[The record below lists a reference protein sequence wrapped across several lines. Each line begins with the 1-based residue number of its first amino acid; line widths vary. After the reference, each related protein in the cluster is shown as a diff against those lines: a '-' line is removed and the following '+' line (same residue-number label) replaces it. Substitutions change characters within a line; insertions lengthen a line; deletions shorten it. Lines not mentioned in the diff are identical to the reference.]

1 MWFLIQ
7 GIVFVLI
14 FGAALCTFGYA
25 IWQRAKYLSLASRED
40 TRLDHRGQRFQSF
53 VQYVLGQRKVLAEP
67 SGIGHFFIFWGF
79 LVLVFGDL
87 DFILYH
93 LTNWHLPWATA
104 PAYLFIQ
111 ELFSAFV
118 LVSLIVAGIRRFA
131 LKPMRL
137 SKSLEGGAILGLIA
151 TIIVTYY
158 LTTAADMVLGGVHPG
173 FSSPIVSA
181 LAAGFG
187 GASVT
192 GLWVIREV
200 FFWIHILCLCSFL
213 YIIPRSKHSHMIG
226 SMFNWYF
233 RRLDS
238 PGKLRKL
245 DLDDESIEEFGVG
258 RIEQFTWKQL
268 LDGYACTECGRC
280 HVSCPATLSGK
291 PLSPKYIILKMKDQ
305 LNAAGPGMLA
315 KAAGP
320 GMLAKAAGPGML
332 AKMAAGAEDMAAGN
346 PVSENLFE
354 AGVFTEEEIWACTTC
369 RACEEAC
376 PVANEH
382 VQAIVDMRRN
392 LVLTEGKTSPE
403 ITKVFS
409 NLERQSNEWG
419 INRSDRALWAKDLP
433 VKTMAEVEGNA
444 EYLFFVGTAASFDQR
459 SQKIAQAFAK
469 ILLAAGVDFAILGQ
483 EEESDGDS
491 ARRLGNEFLYQEF
504 VERNIETFKEYGVK
518 KIVTTDPH
526 AFNTFKNEYP
536 DFGFQAE
543 VFHSTQFAAK
553 LLKEGKL
560 TPKQAVNETITYHD
574 SCYLGRYN
582 DVYDPP
588 RFILESIPGVKLVEM
603 DRSRNKSMC
612 CGAGGGGMFKEET
625 GTRINV
631 MRSKQAIDTGASIIG
646 TACPYCMTMMIDG
659 TKANGK
665 EDDVNTYDVIELLA
679 MSLADESSNQPVA
692 AGVQ

>member
-1 MWFLIQ
+1 MWFIIQ
-7 GIVFVLI
+7 AVLFVLV
-14 FGAALCTFGYA
+14 FGGALYTFGYA
-25 IWQRAKYLSLASRED
+25 IARRVRYLSLASRED
-40 TRLDHRGQRFQSF
+40 SRLDRKGQRFMSF
-53 VQYVLGQRKVLAEP
+53 VQYVLGQKKVLAEP
-67 SGIGHFFIFWGF
+67 SGLGHFFIFWGF

-87 DFILYH
+87 DFLIYH

-118 LVSLIVAGIRRFA
+118 LVSIAVAVIRRFA
-131 LKPMRL
+131 FKPMRV
-137 SKSLEGGAILGLIA
+137 SKSVEGGAILGLIA
-151 TIIVTYY
+151 TIILTYY
-158 LTTAADMVLGGVHPG
+158 LTTAADMVLEGVHPG
-173 FSSPIVSA
+173 WASPIVSA
-181 LAAGFG
+181 IASGFAGT
-187 GASVT
+187 SVT

-200 FFWIHILCLCSFL
+200 FFWIHVLCLSTFL

-245 DLDDESIEEFGVG
+245 DLEDESVEEFGVG
-258 RIEQFTWKQL
+258 RVEQFTWKQL

-291 PLSPKYIILKMKDQ
+291 VLSPKYIILKMKDQ
-305 LNAAGPGMLA
+305 IN
-315 KAAGP
+315 
-320 GMLAKAAGPGML
+320 AAGPGML
-332 AKMAAGAEDMAAGN
+332 AKMAAGAEDYT
-346 PVSENLFE
+346 SENLFE
-354 AGVFTEEEIWACTTC
+354 AGVFTEDEIWACTTC

-403 ITKVFS
+403 VTKVFS

-419 INRSDRALWAKDLP
+419 INRRDRALWAKDLP
-433 VKTMAEVEGNA
+433 VKTMGEVDGKA

-459 SQKIAQAFAK
+459 NQKIAQAFAK

-504 VERNIETFKEYGVK
+504 VERNIEVFKEYGVK
-518 KIVTTDPH
+518 KIITTDPH

-536 DFGFQAE
+536 DFGFEAE

-553 LLKEGKL
+553 LLQEGKL
-560 TPKQAVNETITYHD
+560 KPKRPVNETITYHD

-588 RFILESIPGVKLVEM
+588 RYILESIPGVKLVEM

-665 EDDVNTYDVIELLA
+665 EDDVSTYDVIELLA
-679 MSLADESSNQPVA
+679 MSVEDELSTTGATTAEVN
-692 AGVQ
+692 

>member
-1 MWFLIQ
+1 MWFIIQ
-7 GIVFVLI
+7 AVVFVLI
-14 FGAALCTFGYA
+14 FGAAIGSFGYA
-25 IWQRAKYLSLASRED
+25 IDRRVRFLLVAAKED
-40 TRLDHRGQRFQSF
+40 GRFDRKGQRFASF
-53 VQYVLGQRKVLAEP
+53 LQNVLGQRKVLAEP
-67 SGIGHFFIFWGF
+67 SGLGHFFIFWGF

-87 DFILYH
+87 DFLIYH
-93 LTNWHLPWATA
+93 LTQWHLPWATA

-118 LVSLIVAGIRRFA
+118 LVAIAVALIRRYA
-131 LKPMRL
+131 VRPMRL
-137 SKSLEGGAILGLIA
+137 SNSAEGGVILGLIA
-151 TIIVTYY
+151 TIVITYY
-158 LTTAADMVLGGVHPG
+158 LTSAADTVLAGANPG
-173 FSSPIVSA
+173 WSSPIVSA
-181 LAAGFG
+181 IAGGFRG
-187 GASVT
+187 VSTT
-192 GLWVIREV
+192 GLWVIKEV
-200 FFWIHILCLCSFL
+200 FFWLHILCLSTFL
-213 YIIPRSKHSHMIG
+213 VIIPRSKHSHMIG

-245 DLDDESIEEFGVG
+245 DLEDESIEEFGVG

-280 HVSCPATLSGK
+280 HVACPATISGT
-291 PLSPKYIILKMKDQ
+291 PLSPKYLILKMKDQ
-305 LNAAGPGMLA
+305 LVYE
-315 KAAGP
+315 
-320 GMLAKAAGPGML
+320 GPGML
-332 AKMAAGAEDMAAGN
+332 AKMAAGAEDMQAGQL
-346 PVSENLFE
+346 PSVDLQTASLFDS
-354 AGVFTEEEIWACTTC
+354 GVFTEEEVWACTTC

-382 VQAIVDMRRN
+382 VQAIVDLRRH

-403 ITKVFS
+403 VTKVFS

-419 INRSDRALWAKDLP
+419 INRRERAAWAKDLP
-433 VKTMAEVEGNA
+433 VQTMADVEGQA
-444 EYLFFVGTAASFDQR
+444 EYLFFVGTAASYDQR
-459 SQKIAQAFAK
+459 NQKIAQAFAK
-469 ILLAAGVDFAILGQ
+469 ILLAAGVDFAILGA

-504 VERNIETFKEYGVK
+504 VQRNVDMFQSYGVK
-518 KIVTTDPH
+518 KIITTDPH

-536 DFGFQAE
+536 DFGFEAE
-543 VFHSTQFAAK
+543 VYHSTQFAAK
-553 LLKEGKL
+553 LLQEGKL
-560 TPKQAVNETITYHD
+560 KPTKAVNETITYHD

-603 DRSRNKSMC
+603 ERSRNKSMC

-625 GTRINV
+625 GATRINV
-631 MRSKQAIDTGASIIG
+631 MRSKQAIDTGAAIIG

-665 EDDVNTYDVIELLA
+665 DEEVSTYDVIELLA
-679 MSLADESSNQPVA
+679 MSMDVPESVTAVS
-692 AGVQ
+692 

>member
-1 MWFLIQ
+1 MWYIIQ
-7 GIVFVLI
+7 AVLFVLI
-14 FGAALCTFGYA
+14 FGGALSTFGYA
-25 IWQRAKYLSLASRED
+25 IAQRVRYLSLASRED
-40 TRLDHRGQRFQSF
+40 SRLDKKGQRFMSF
-53 VQYVLGQRKVLAEP
+53 VEYVLGQKKVLAEP
-67 SGIGHFFIFWGF
+67 SGLGHFFIFWGF

-118 LVSLIVAGIRRFA
+118 LVSIVVALIRRFVFH
-131 LKPMRL
+131 PMRI

-151 TIIVTYY
+151 TIILTYY
-158 LTTAADMVLGGVHPG
+158 LATAADMALEGVHPG
-173 FSSPIVSA
+173 WASPIVGAIASGF
-181 LAAGFG
+181 AGI
-187 GASVT
+187 SVT
-192 GLWVIREV
+192 GLWVIREI
-200 FFWIHILCLCSFL
+200 FFWLHVLCLSTFL

-245 DLDDESIEEFGVG
+245 DLEDESVEEFGVG

-291 PLSPKYIILKMKDQ
+291 VLSPKYIILKMKDQ
-305 LNAAGPGMLA
+305 INT
-315 KAAGP
+315 
-320 GMLAKAAGPGML
+320 AGPGML
-332 AKMAAGAEDMAAGN
+332 AKMAAGAEDYT
-346 PVSENLFE
+346 SENLFE
-354 AGVFTEEEIWACTTC
+354 AGVFSEDEIWACTTC

-403 ITKVFS
+403 VTKVFS

-419 INRSDRALWAKDLP
+419 INRRDRAIWAKDLP
-433 VKTMAEVEGNA
+433 VKTMADVEGNA
-444 EYLFFVGTAASFDQR
+444 EYLFFVGTAASYDQR
-459 SQKIAQAFAK
+459 NQKIAQAFAK

-504 VERNIETFKEYGVK
+504 AQRNIEIFKEYGVK
-518 KIVTTDPH
+518 KIITTDPH

-536 DFGFQAE
+536 DFGFEAE
-543 VFHSTQFAAK
+543 IYHSTQFAAK
-553 LLKEGKL
+553 LLHEGKL
-560 TPKQAVNETITYHD
+560 KPKRAVNETITYHD

-588 RFILESIPGVKLVEM
+588 RYILESIPGVKLVEM
-603 DRSRNKSMC
+603 ERSRNKSMC
-612 CGAGGGGMFKEET
+612 CGAGGGGMFKEEA

-665 EDDVNTYDVIELLA
+665 EDDVSTYDVIELLA
-679 MSLADESSNQPVA
+679 MSVEDELT
-692 AGVQ
+692 GRG

>member
-1 MWFLIQ
+1 MWFIIQ
-7 GIVFVLI
+7 AVLFVLI
-14 FGAALCTFGYA
+14 FGAALYSFGYA
-25 IWQRAKYLSLASRED
+25 IAQRVRYLTLASRED
-40 TRLDHRGQRFQSF
+40 SRLDRKGDRFMSF
-53 VQYVLGQRKVLAEP
+53 VKYVLGQRKVIAEP
-67 SGIGHFFIFWGF
+67 SGLGHFFIFWGF

-87 DFILYH
+87 DFIIYH

-118 LVSLIVAGIRRFA
+118 LVSLLVAGLRRF
-131 LKPMRL
+131 LFKPMRL
-137 SKSLEGGAILGLIA
+137 SKSVEGGAILGLIA
-151 TIIVTYY
+151 TIIITYY
-158 LTTAADMVLGGVHPG
+158 LATAADMALAGTHPG
-173 FSSPIVSA
+173 WASPIISA
-181 LAAGFG
+181 ISSGFAGM
-187 GASVT
+187 STT

-200 FFWIHILCLCSFL
+200 FFWIHVLCLSTFL

-245 DLDDESIEEFGVG
+245 DLEDESIEEFGVG

-291 PLSPKYIILKMKDQ
+291 QLSPKYIILKMKDQ
-305 LNAAGPGMLA
+305 IN
-315 KAAGP
+315 
-320 GMLAKAAGPGML
+320 AAGPGML
-332 AKMAAGAEDMAAGN
+332 AKMAAGAEDMT
-346 PVSENLFE
+346 SENLFE

-403 ITKVFS
+403 VTKVFS

-419 INRSDRALWAKDLP
+419 INRRDRALWAKDLP

-459 SQKIAQAFAK
+459 NQKIAQAFAK
-469 ILLAAGVDFAILGQ
+469 VLLAAGVDFAILGQ

-504 VERNIETFKEYGVK
+504 VERNVEIFKEYGVK
-518 KIVTTDPH
+518 KIITTDPH

-536 DFGFQAE
+536 DFGFEAE
-543 VFHSTQFAAK
+543 IFHSTQFAAK
-553 LLKEGKL
+553 LISEGKL
-560 TPKQAVNETITYHD
+560 KPKRAVNETITYHD

-588 RFILESIPGVKLVEM
+588 RYILESIPGLKLVEM
-603 DRSRNKSMC
+603 ERSRNKSMC

-665 EDDVNTYDVIELLA
+665 EDDVSTYDVIELLA
-679 MSLADESSNQPVA
+679 MSIEDEAMHQPETA
-692 AGVQ
+692 AVN

>member
-1 MWFLIQ
+1 MLMWMAIQ
-7 GIVFVLI
+7 GIAFIIVFG
-14 FGAALCTFGYA
+14 GALATFGYA
-25 IWQRAKYLSLASRED
+25 VDRRVRYLLAAAPEQG
-40 TRLDHRGQRFQSF
+40 RLDRKKERFMSF
-53 VQYVLGQRKVLAEP
+53 VTNVLAQRKVLAEP
-67 SGIGHFFIFWGF
+67 SGMAHFFIFWGF

-87 DFILYH
+87 DFLLFH
-93 LTNWHLPWATA
+93 LTGWHLPWATA

-118 LVSLIVAGIRRFA
+118 LVAIIAALVRRYA
-131 LKPMRL
+131 LRPMRL
-137 SKSLEGGAILGLIA
+137 SNSAEGGIILGLIGL
-151 TIIVTYY
+151 IIVTYY
-158 LTTAADMVLGGVHPG
+158 FATAADMDLAGLHPG
-173 FSSPIVSA
+173 WSSPIVSA
-181 LAAGFG
+181 IASGFA
-187 GASVT
+187 GASHG
-192 GLWVIREV
+192 GLIAVREIA
-200 FFWIHILCLCSFL
+200 FWLHVLCLSTFL

-245 DLDDESIEEFGVG
+245 DLEDESIEEFGVG

-291 PLSPKYIILKMKDQ
+291 PLSPKYLILKMKDQ
-305 LNAAGPGMLA
+305 LVYE
-315 KAAGP
+315 
-320 GMLAKAAGPGML
+320 GPGML
-332 AKMAAGAEDMAAGN
+332 AKMAAGAEDLQTA
-346 PVSENLFE
+346 PLFE
-354 AGVFTEEEIWACTTC
+354 SGVFTEEEVWACTTC

-382 VQAIVDMRRN
+382 VQAIVDLRRH

-403 ITKVFS
+403 VTKVFA

-419 INRSDRALWAKDLP
+419 INRRERAAWAKDLP
-433 VKTMAEVEGNA
+433 VKTMAEVDGQA

-459 SQKIAQAFAK
+459 NQKIAQAFAK
-469 ILLAAGVDFAILGQ
+469 LLIAAGVDFAILGA

-504 VERNIETFKEYGVK
+504 VQRNIEIFQTYGVK
-518 KIVTTDPH
+518 KIITTDPH

-536 DFGFQAE
+536 DFGFEAE
-543 VFHSTQFAAK
+543 VYHSTQFVAK

-560 TPKQAVNETITYHD
+560 KPTKPVNETITYHD

-588 RFILESIPGVKLVEM
+588 RFILESIPGVRLVEM
-603 DRSRNKSMC
+603 ERSRNKSMC

-625 GTRINV
+625 GNRINV

-665 EDDVNTYDVIELLA
+665 EEDVQTYDVIELLA
-679 MSLADESSNQPVA
+679 MSVEVPELAAVTQ
-692 AGVQ
+692 

>member
-1 MWFLIQ
+1 MWFIIQ
-7 GIVFVLI
+7 AVLFVLV
-14 FGAALCTFGYA
+14 FGGALYTFGYA
-25 IWQRAKYLSLASRED
+25 IARRVRYLSLASRED
-40 TRLDHRGQRFQSF
+40 SRLDRKGQRFMSF
-53 VQYVLGQRKVLAEP
+53 VQYVLGQKKVLAEP
-67 SGIGHFFIFWGF
+67 SGLGHFFIFWGF

-87 DFILYH
+87 DFLLYH

-118 LVSLIVAGIRRFA
+118 LVSIAVAVIRRFA
-131 LKPMRL
+131 FKPMRV
-137 SKSLEGGAILGLIA
+137 SKSVEGGAILGLIT
-151 TIIVTYY
+151 TIILTYY
-158 LTTAADMVLGGVHPG
+158 LTTAADMVLDGAHPG
-173 FSSPIVSA
+173 WASPIVSA
-181 LAAGFG
+181 IASGFAGT
-187 GASVT
+187 SVT

-200 FFWIHILCLCSFL
+200 FFWIHVLCLATFL

-245 DLDDESIEEFGVG
+245 DLEDESVEEFGVG
-258 RIEQFTWKQL
+258 RVEQFTWKQL

-291 PLSPKYIILKMKDQ
+291 VLSPKYIILKMKDQ
-305 LNAAGPGMLA
+305 IN
-315 KAAGP
+315 
-320 GMLAKAAGPGML
+320 AAGPGML
-332 AKMAAGAEDMAAGN
+332 AKMAAGAEDYT
-346 PVSENLFE
+346 SENLFE
-354 AGVFTEEEIWACTTC
+354 AGVFTEDEIWACTTC

-403 ITKVFS
+403 VTKVFS

-419 INRSDRALWAKDLP
+419 INRRDRALWAKDLP
-433 VKTMAEVEGNA
+433 VKTMAEVDGNA

-459 SQKIAQAFAK
+459 NQKIAQAFAK

-504 VERNIETFKEYGVK
+504 VERNIEVFKEYGVK
-518 KIVTTDPH
+518 KIITTDPH

-536 DFGFQAE
+536 DFGFEAQ
-543 VFHSTQFAAK
+543 VYHSTQFAAK
-553 LLKEGKL
+553 LLQEGRLK
-560 TPKQAVNETITYHD
+560 PKRPVNETITYHD

-588 RFILESIPGVKLVEM
+588 RYILESIPGVKLVEM

-665 EDDVNTYDVIELLA
+665 EDDVSTYDVIELLA
-679 MSLADESSNQPVA
+679 MSVEDELST
-692 AGVQ
+692 AGATPTDVN